1 MLIGILSEKQDDSDF
16 LFSSLDLYFL
26 GDLQLA
32 FVLSKEA
39 KKEARLSKCT
49 SEAVIHTARPTAGEQ
64 KLGLLSARQLG
75 LAGAGCSADRADTE
89 N

>member
-26 GDLQLA
+26 GDLY
-32 FVLSKEA
+32 
-39 KKEARLSKCT
+39 
-49 SEAVIHTARPTAGEQ
+49 
-64 KLGLLSARQLG
+64 
-75 LAGAGCSADRADTE
+75 